1 MAVMGDAAGLGRGGG
16 EEGCRAGGRGTHQ
29 AARLDGG
36 AGRPPHVPPM
46 GPVRPAPTIAPV
58 GCPPTP
64 AACSPGPRS
73 SSQPPPPRW
82 TSPFFPALSPAS
94 ASRRAR
100 GTLCVH
106 GCARVACGAHVRLVE
121 TRNPDSYK
129 RRIRGPSPTR
139 PLHLFQ
145 RRSFAVRCTSASWAT
160 RQAEPQSARPRVRT
174 CAQAR
179 GSCRTWAC
187 GAPRDAVARSRPAAV
202 RVSGSFPPA
211 SVHVRAPI
219 GVPGHLLERKRASPS
234 VWAAER
240 PDGPELPLGT
250 PRVPA

>member
-1 MAVMGDAAGLGRGGG
+1 MRSLPQNHGTVTIQINVRGAYCWHGGDGRCGWPRTGRRGGG
-16 EEGCRAGGRGTHQ
+16 VPGRGAGHPSGCSPGWRCW
-29 AARLDGG
+29 AASP
-36 AGRPPHVPPM
+36 RPSRGSCAPSSYHCPRGVSPH
-46 GPVRPAPTIAPV
+46 
-58 GCPPTP
+58 P

-106 GCARVACGAHVRLVE
+106 GCARVACGVRACPVE
-121 TRNPDSYK
+121 TRNPGSRK
-129 RRIRGPSPTR
+129 RRIRGPSPAR

-145 RRSFAVRCTSASWAT
+145 RRSFAVRCTSASWAA

-187 GAPRDAVARSRPAAV
+187 GAPRDAVARSRPAVV

-211 SVHVRAPI
+211 GVHVRAC
-219 GVPGHLLERKRASPS
+219 VLPS
-234 VWAAER
+234 GSQV
-240 PDGPELPLGT
+240 T
-250 PRVPA
+250 C